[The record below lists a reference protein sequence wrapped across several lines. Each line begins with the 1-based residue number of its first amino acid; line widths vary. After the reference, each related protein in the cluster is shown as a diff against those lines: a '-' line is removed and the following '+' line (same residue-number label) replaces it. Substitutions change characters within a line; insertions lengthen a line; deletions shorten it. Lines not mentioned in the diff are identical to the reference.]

1 MTRFIVLLLFVHHL
15 FSISGQD
22 LALKINQR
30 IAPTDSKADLSMIL
44 TNKKGKTRS
53 SIIKSISKDRGK
65 KQIMWFLSPADDKGI
80 AFLKLEHLDK
90 ETEMRLWLPAF
101 KKIRRISSN
110 RKSDNFMGS
119 DLSYEDLSNRNIN
132 DYNYSILNMELYDD
146 NMCYVLI
153 SKPRIEFNSQYSQHI
168 SWIDTSSYIPIYEKS
183 FDKNNFL
190 IKEKFYKYKEINEY
204 IILTELLVKN
214 NLNNHSTLLEFKN
227 IFLNTGFEDDFFQ
240 EKFLKRMPPK

>member
-1 MTRFIVLLLFVHHL
+1 MTKLIVLLLLANPL
-15 FSISGQD
+15 FSISGKD

-30 IAPTDSKADLSMIL
+30 MSPTDSKADLSMIL

-53 SIIKSISKDRGK
+53 SIIKSISKDQGK
-65 KQIMWFLSPADDKGI
+65 KQIMWFLYPPDDKGI
-80 AFLKLEHLDK
+80 AFLKLEHIDK

-132 DYNYSILNMELYDD
+132 DYDYSILNMELYDD

-153 SKPRIEFNSQYSQHI
+153 SKPKIELNSQYSQHI
-168 SWIDTSSYIPIYEKS
+168 SWIDTNLYVPIYEKS
-183 FDKNNFL
+183 FDKNDFL
-190 IKEKFYKYKEINEY
+190 IKEKFYNYKEINNY
-204 IILTELLVKN
+204 FILTKLLVKN
-214 NLNNHSTLLEFKN
+214 NLKNHSTLLEFKN
-227 IFLNTGFEDDFFQ
+227 ISLNTGFEDNFFQ